1 MLYIIFILKLFVFLY
16 MNDRNKLILDVVRY
30 LKMDVELEDFTI
42 LGQLLNKLSNKDLI
56 SSLPEEVAVLY
67 KSLQRNDTISK
78 IIDDEK
84 TS

>member
-1 MLYIIFILKLFVFLY
+1 
-16 MNDRNKLILDVVRY
+16 MNDRNKLISDVVRY

-42 LGQLLNKLSNKDLI
+42 LEQLLNKLSNKDLI